1 MVIDKALFKI
11 QGAIIAKLDIVSAVS
26 GDFLSVSV
34 APISEEKLGGS
45 ARSFRALSRPK
56 IWQNPRAESF
66 LFKFNIVSV
75 VFASS
80 ERILSIAKSYSIF
93 LFWTDVQITP
103 TPFK

>member
-45 ARSFRALSRPK
+45 ARSLRALFWPK
-56 IWQNPRAESF
+56 IWQNLRLESF
-66 LFKFNIVSV
+66 LFEIYVSV
-75 VFASS
+75 
-80 ERILSIAKSYSIF
+80 IF
-93 LFWTDVQITP
+93 KIEHEFRENI
-103 TPFK
+103 